1 MEKDNRIWSFF
12 LRLSLIILVLLS
24 IVQFKVKLFRE
35 FDDRTLFFSD
45 SMYVDDTKLLDNIVP
60 DTILK
65 SIVRWESRMPSIA
78 RIDSLQESIVAFSAG
93 QTELIGSDNENVLV
107 QLRLRVIPVVD
118 NIPISQMA
126 MVEINPTLVPE
137 QELDMHVSVTPIN
150 ATDQSLD
157 WSSSDPSIVSVDPQT
172 GKCVALKPGEA
183 TISAST
189 KDGSNLVVQTVV
201 QVENKFVKTVSI
213 NNNPNEINIGDTY
226 TLVAEVSP
234 SNATNK
240 TIIWKSSDERIAT
253 ITSSGIITGKRDGT
267 CIIFARSAED
277 EKIFDTAKIVVK
289 HNTSFIGI
297 KALSFENEISLNEND
312 SKRLSVVINPTNA
325 TNRNLK
331 WESSDFSVATVKDG
345 TIYAKKTG
353 KCDITAFTTDG
364 SGISKVVKVVVSS
377 KPQVK
382 DLKETLLM
390 SLDIL
395 SSSSDFDRKESIANE
410 MKKLFVKNPVITV
423 KSNSFST
430 PYNLERIDQ
439 WASANI
445 VKVSYVSHKIDNRGL
460 ITELI
465 VKEEFK

>member
-12 LRLSLIILVLLS
+12 LRLSLIILFLLS

-93 QTELIGSDNENVLV
+93 ETELIGSDNENVLV

-126 MVEINPTLVPE
+126 MVEINPTLVPS
-137 QELDMHVSVTPIN
+137 QEMDLHVSVLPIN
-150 ATDQSLD
+150 STDQSLD
-157 WSSSDPSIVSVDPQT
+157 WRSSDSSIVSVDPQT
-172 GKCVALKPGEA
+172 GKCVALKPGDA

-189 KDGSNLVVQTVV
+189 KDGSNLVAQTLVR
-201 QVENKFVKTVSI
+201 VENTFVKNLTI
-213 NNNPNEINIGDTY
+213 TNKPNEILIGDPY

-240 TIIWKSSDERIAT
+240 TILWKSSDERIAT
-253 ITSSGIITGKRDGT
+253 VTSSGIISGKQDGT
-267 CIIFARSAED
+267 CIITALSADD
-277 EKIFDTAKIVVK
+277 EKIYDTAKIVVK
-289 HNTSFIGI
+289 HKTSFIGI
-297 KALSFENEISLNEND
+297 KSLSFEKEISLNENE
-312 SKRLSVVINPTNA
+312 SKQLAVVINPSNA
-325 TNRNLK
+325 TNRILN
-331 WESSDFSVATVKDG
+331 WESSDSSVATVKDG

-364 SGISKVVKVVVSS
+364 SGISKAVKVVVSS
-377 KPQVK
+377 KSQEK
-382 DLKETLLM
+382 DLKQTLVK
-390 SLDIL
+390 SLDII
-395 SSSSDFDRKESIANE
+395 SNSQDFDRKESIAKE
-410 MKKLFVKNPVITV
+410 MKKLFTKNPVITV

-430 PYNLERIDQ
+430 QYNLERIDQ
-439 WASANI
+439 WASSNI

-460 ITELI
+460 ITELT